1 LRPIE
6 AFTTRYAFDLDE
18 FQVKA
23 IEGLSQGRSVLVAAP
38 TGSGKT
44 VVGEFSV
51 WLALEEGGKAFY
63 TTPLKALSNQKFG
76 DFVALHG
83 AGRVGLL
90 TGDNSINAQAPA
102 VVMTTE
108 VLRNMIYEGSDL
120 LNDLRY
126 VVLDE
131 VHYLQDRYRGAV
143 WEEVIIHLPVD
154 VKIVCLS
161 ATVSNAE
168 EFAAWIQTVR
178 GPTDVIIEE
187 RRPVE
192 LQQHYLLEGSL
203 YPMFSDQG
211 GHVSPNPEIKRVERR
226 SRSKAYRQ
234 RGRRRGRP
242 SVYRSDVVELLG
254 DRDLLPAIY
263 FIFSRKGCDMAVTQ
277 CLSDGI
283 RLTNGSERKTIRD
296 FAEMRCSFL
305 DEADLAVLGYDQ
317 WIEGLSYGIASH
329 HAGLIP
335 PFKETVEELFQA
347 GLLKVVFATETL
359 SLGINMP
366 ARSVFIES
374 LVKFTGERHEPMTAG
389 DFTQLTGRAGRRGID
404 VLGHAVVPQQ
414 RDVPFEQLAGLASTR
429 TFPLVSSFDPSYN
442 MAMNLVRNYSVDEAE
457 HLLNSSFAQYHA
469 DKDVVVLERSIE
481 RNEAYLASYKE
492 KMRCHLGDFEEYR
505 QQRDQIRR
513 LEGARDRKSRS
524 SAPRM
529 TRKLMQSLAPGQVLS
544 IRGGGEPRK
553 VVVLFIEEAGR
564 SESRPVALDENGRT
578 IRLSS
583 RDVIELSHP
592 EAKIPVHP
600 GMRRGR
606 VPPGVRKELSR
617 RLRELSMPKTEVVD
631 VDAGKEEGDELRR
644 LQEELAQHPCSDCPD
659 LQRHIQWAERA
670 ARLERESESL
680 SKRVRSRTETLA
692 RKFERVLEILREH
705 ECLKAFALTAKGL
718 LLARIYNEN
727 DLLLTE
733 VLSQDWF
740 KDLEPA
746 ELAALMSAFVY
757 ESRGPGEDRRGMPTS
772 ATRAIFRKI
781 DRMAE
786 RLKSRERELGLE
798 LTRGVE
804 SGFSQTIYGWCRG
817 AALEDVIEDL
827 DAAPGDFIRSSKQTL
842 DLMKQ
847 VSESLDEESSLTR
860 VLVSAINQIDRGVV
874 SYTGMI

>member
-1 LRPIE
+1 MRPLE
-6 AFTTRYAFDLDE
+6 AFTTRYAFDLDD
-18 FQVKA
+18 FQIKA

-90 TGDNSINAQAPA
+90 TGDNSINSQAPA

-192 LQQHYLLEGSL
+192 LQQHYLLEGTL
-203 YPMFSDQG
+203 YPMFSDQA
-211 GHVSPNPEIKRVERR
+211 GHVTPNPEIKRVERR
-226 SRSKAYRQ
+226 TRSKAYRQ

-283 RLTNGSERKTIRD
+283 RLTNGAERKTIRE

-305 DEADLAVLGYDQ
+305 DEADLGVLGYGQ

-389 DFTQLTGRAGRRGID
+389 EFTQLTGRAGRRGID

-469 DKDVVVLERSIE
+469 DKEVVVLERSME

-505 QQRDQIRR
+505 QLREQIKR
-513 LEGARDRKSRS
+513 LEGVRERRRRS
-524 SAPRM
+524 AAPRR
-529 TRKLMQSLAPGQVLS
+529 TRKLIQSLRPGQVLTILS
-544 IRGGGEPRK
+544 GRESRRL
-553 VVVLFIEEAGR
+553 VVLFTEEAGR
-564 SESRPVALDENGRT
+564 GEPRPVALDENGRT
-578 IRLSS
+578 IRLTS
-583 RDVIELSHP
+583 RDVIEMSHP
-592 EAKIPVHP
+592 AARISVHP
-600 GMRRGR
+600 GLRRGR
-606 VPPGVRKELSR
+606 VSPGIRKELSR
-617 RLRELSMPKTEVVD
+617 RLRELDMPKAEVDED
-631 VDAGKEEGDELRR
+631 VQHEEGSELSR

-670 ARLERESESL
+670 ARLERETESL

-705 ECLKAFALTAKGL
+705 ECLQAFTVTEKGL

-733 VLSQDWF
+733 VLSNEWF
-740 KDLEPA
+740 EGLEPP
-746 ELAALMSAFVY
+746 ELAAVMSAFVY
-757 ESRGPGEDRRGMPTS
+757 ESRGPGEDRKTMPTS

-781 DRMAE
+781 DRLAE
-786 RLKSRERELGLE
+786 RLKSRERALGLE

-817 AALEDVIEDL
+817 DALEDVIEDL

-847 VSESLDEESSLTR
+847 VSESLDEDSSLVP
-860 VLVSAINQIDRGVV
+860 VLSSAINQIDRGVV
-874 SYTGMI
+874 SYTGMV